1 LQPHRTTTILNPNS
15 AWHPL
20 DHDRLRAASPR
31 AEHALIGSV
40 VELVS
45 LTESHAA
52 ELYRAGQDPAIW
64 RWLPGGE
71 FRSIEDAR
79 AWIGRALAA
88 AAGGAEVPFAIV
100 ERAGGAIVGST
111 RFLDIR
117 PAEHALEIG
126 LTWLAP
132 AAQRTGLNLEAKY
145 LMLRHAFEDRQAQR
159 VAFFTDE
166 HNGRA
171 RASLVRLGATYEGT
185 LRFHRMNGVRR
196 NSAAYSIL
204 APEWPQVRAGIEQRM
219 LRARQIR
226 EPFRLSVL
234 AQPKRPVI

>member
-1 LQPHRTTTILNPNS
+1 MPHE
-15 AWHPL
+15 
-20 DHDRLRAASPR
+20 RLHAATPI
-31 AEHALIGSV
+31 AERALIGSA

-45 LTESHAA
+45 LRTEHAA
-52 ELYRAGQDPAIW
+52 QLYEAGLDPAIW
-64 RWLPGGE
+64 RWLPGDE
-71 FRSIEDAR
+71 FGSIEEAR
-79 AWIGRALAA
+79 VWIARALAT
-88 AAGGAEVPFAIV
+88 AAGGGEEPFAIV
-100 ERAGGAIVGST
+100 ERASGRVVGST
-111 RFLDIR
+111 RFCDVR
-117 PAEHALEIG
+117 PDEHALEIG
-126 LTWLAP
+126 MTWLAP

-145 LMLRHAFEDRQAQR
+145 LMLRHAFEDRKAQR

-204 APEWPQVRAGIEQRM
+204 VTEWAQVRAGIEQRF
-219 LRARQIR
+219 LRARKNR

-234 AQPKRPVI
+234 ATRSAR